1 MTEKIKGITIEFRG
15 DATPLIK
22 AIRTVNSE
30 ISKTESELKKV
41 NNALKFNP
49 GSVDLWKQKQTLL
62 KDKVKETTDKVKALK
77 EAQKQMDASG
87 VDKNSAEYRKL
98 QREIIETESKLKT
111 FNRQLKEIGNVK
123 LHALGEQFKQVG
135 DKMMKAGQNLTTYIT
150 APLAAAGAVGVKK
163 FAEVDKTM
171 QLTNKTMG
179 NTKDEADLLNKSM
192 KDAAANSTYGMSD
205 AATAT
210 LNFARAGL
218 KAEEAADTLA
228 PAMNLAAGEGGD
240 LDTVSAGLVATINS
254 FGDPFEKAGEYA
266 DTFAN
271 ACNNSALDI
280 DSLSNSMS
288 IAAPI
293 FSAAGYSVKDA
304 ALYMGVMAN
313 AGIPANKAATSLKTG
328 LARLV
333 SPAKAGAAWL
343 EKLGIEV
350 TNADGS
356 MKDSVTIQKE
366 LHDAFEGL
374 SESEQLAAASAIF
387 GKNQMSNWLALI
399 KTSPDEVSKL
409 NDELDE
415 TGTTSEMAEAMM
427 SGFGGSLEKLK
438 SGIDVLATSF
448 GEALAPT
455 IQKVADGIQKVV
467 DWFNSLSPKQ
477 QEVIAKIALLVAAIG
492 PLLIILGGIA
502 TGLGSIISLIGT
514 IAPLIGPLAGA
525 IGGLASGPMLLIV
538 AAIAAVIA
546 IGVAL
551 YKNWDKIKEA
561 AAALKQNVAEAF
573 NNLKTSISKA
583 WESIK
588 TATSTAWNAVKN
600 AVVTPVKEAIAS
612 VKEKVDAIKT
622 WLSEKWDDIKTG
634 ASDSWQAIKD
644 KITAPIKKAKEKID
658 EIIEKIRGLFPI
670 DLSNFFGDIELPHF
684 SWSWKEVG
692 DTGIELPS
700 LSVDWWKQGG
710 IFTKPTLLGGGNGVG
725 EDGAEAV
732 LPLERLWE
740 EMDRRFGAGE
750 GITIN
755 VYASDSMNVNELAL
769 KVEQRLVQ
777 LQKQRSKAYGV

>member
-111 FNRQLKEIGNVK
+111 FNRQLKEIGNAK

-192 KDAAANSTYGMSD
+192 KDAAANSTYGMGD

-218 KAEEAADTLA
+218 KAEEAADALA
-228 PAMNLAAGEGGD
+228 PAMNLAAGEGGN

-280 DSLSNSMS
+280 DSLSDSMS

-293 FSAAGYSVKDA
+293 FSAAGYNVKDA

-313 AGIPANKAATSLKTG
+313 AGIDANKAATSLKTG

-333 SPAKAGAAWL
+333 SPAKSGAAWL

-409 NDELDE
+409 NDELGE

-477 QEVIAKIALLVAAIG
+477 QEVIAKITLLVAAIG
-492 PLLIILGGIA
+492 PLLMILGGIA

-514 IAPLIGPLAGA
+514 IAPLIGSLAGA

-600 AVVTPVKEAIAS
+600 AVVTPVKDAIAS
-612 VKEKVDAIKT
+612 VKEKVNAIKT

-658 EIIEKIRGLFPI
+658 EIIEKITGLFPI
-670 DLSNFFGDIELPHF
+670 DLSNFFGDIKLPHF

-725 EDGAEAV
+725 EAGAEAV

-755 VYASDSMNVNELAL
+755 VYASDGMNVNELAL

>member
-30 ISKTESELKKV
+30 ISKTDSELKKV

-62 KDKVKETTDKVKALK
+62 KDKVKETTDKVNALK
-77 EAQKQMDASG
+77 AAQKQMDAAQ

-218 KAEEAADTLA
+218 KAEEAADALA

-280 DSLSNSMS
+280 DSLSDSMS

-293 FSAAGYSVKDA
+293 FSAAGYNVKDA

-313 AGIPANKAATSLKTG
+313 AGIDANKAATSLKTG

-333 SPAKAGAAWL
+333 SPSKQGAAWL

-492 PLLIILGGIA
+492 PLLMILGGIA

-514 IAPLIGPLAGA
+514 IAPLIGTLAGA

-561 AAALKQNVAEAF
+561 AATLKQNVAEAF

-588 TATSTAWNAVKN
+588 TATSTAWNAVKS
-600 AVVTPVKEAIAS
+600 AVVTPVKDAIAS
-612 VKEKVDAIKT
+612 VKEKVNAIKT

-644 KITAPIKKAKEKID
+644 KITAPIKKAKEKFD
-658 EIIEKIRGLFPI
+658 EIIEKIKGLFPI
-670 DLSNFFGDIELPHF
+670 DLSNFFGDIKLPHF

-750 GITIN
+750 GVTIN
-755 VYASDSMNVNELAL
+755 VYASDGMNVNELAL